1 MEIATYYFLA
11 LFLLAITFVI
21 YAWRLLEWVWFRP
34 KKLEKCL
41 RKQGLKGNSYKLIFG
56 DIKEQCKS
64 KPFNVSDDD
73 LTPRILPYFV
83 QTIKKYGKNYFIWI
97 GPKPLVIVGEP
108 KVIKDVFN
116 KHALYQKPKYP
127 PQTKLLANGILSYEE
142 DKWAKHRKILNP
154 AFHMEKIK
162 DMLHAIHLSCSE
174 MLSQWEEAVSMK
186 ESLTSDVISRTA
198 FGSNYEEGR
207 KIFEL
212 QKEQAKHV
220 IEVSRTLYI
229 PGWRFLPTKRNRRM
243 KEIER
248 EVQATIRE
256 IIDKRVKG
264 MKAGEAN
271 TDDLLGILLEP
282 NFKEIEQHGNK
293 NFGMTIKDVIEECKL
308 FFFAGQETTSVWLV
322 WTMILLSRHPNWQL
336 RAREEVLQV
345 FGDGMPEFDG
355 LNRLKVV
362 SYFSLFTFLI
372 IFHIFATHGVT
383 FI

>member
-56 DIKEQCKS
+56 DIKEQSKS
-64 KPFNVSDDD
+64 IEDAS
-73 LTPRILPYFV
+73 
-83 QTIKKYGKNYFIWI
+83 KNYFIWI

-174 MLSQWEEAVSMK
+174 ML
-186 ESLTSDVISRTA
+186 T

-355 LNRLKVV
+355 LNRLKVFV
-362 SYFSLFTFLI
+362 QMTHLIFDIPITFDGTLL
-372 IFHIFATHGVT
+372 
-383 FI
+383 